1 MKKIT
6 SLLATLALASFTSSA
21 QEPVA
26 DTPVITAE
34 APVATEEAPT
44 ETTEAP
50 VATEEAPA
58 ETTEAP
64 AATEEAPTETTQ
76 APAATEEAPAETTQA
91 PATTEEAPAETTQA
105 PAATEE
111 APAETT
117 QAPVVTETATTAQ
130 PATEPVA
137 NQEPDVLPLWEI
149 IAFCVVVV
157 VVIGLGIWKAS
168 DGNDDNKSEAEKAEK
183 GAADYFL
190 AGRGLT
196 WWLVGFSL
204 LAANISTEQF
214 VGMSGQAA
222 DWLGLAIAGYE
233 WLAAIVLVIVAF
245 TFLPMLLKRGVF
257 TIPQFLEERYNGI
270 SRVTMAMVNLLILV
284 GVPTA
289 TVIYAGANVIS
300 VYFDMELWSSC
311 LIIAGAATVYVYIGG
326 LKACAWTD
334 LIWGAALIVGGGVVA
349 YFAIMA
355 LGGMEP
361 AQLQPVVETASV
373 ASNATVDTM
382 TTTGSQFMDGLSR
395 MSELNAGDANSSVN
409 GIGGKLHMMRESS
422 DPTMPW
428 TVYLLGL
435 WIPNFFYWGLNQY
448 IMQRTLASKSL
459 EEGQMGV
466 VFAAFLKLLIPFV
479 VIIPG
484 ILAYNLFRDDLATKA
499 LSNNA
504 ECIQKAEESAAKN
517 STKVIYNV
525 APSLLQT
532 PEQRVVRTVNT
543 EKANKEDKEK
553 AVDATIQ
560 QLESKGLITAIAQ
573 VKQNL
578 ITTGT
583 ADQKV
588 EADILAGIED
598 AEKRAEFAD
607 KLKAHISLT
616 PETTVAQAI
625 DALYA
630 KLTGL
635 DQSVKAN
642 KAIAADLAGLITQ
655 VEGKATKKARE
666 DKKQYVESTG
676 LTAYHYDSA
685 FATLLRKL
693 LPGTGWAWFVLAALF
708 GAVVSSLASMLNSAS
723 TLFTMDLYG
732 KTKEVLG
739 KPASPQQ
746 LLAVGK
752 IGVLG
757 CAVIATVIAPF
768 LDNPAFGGI
777 FTFIQEFQGF
787 LSPGV
792 LAVFLF
798 GFFVP
803 KCPRIFGWLGIL
815 LGAVFYAS
823 FKWIS
828 CLGATEQS
836 FLNRMAFSFI
846 AVCVVGLILTIVNHL
861 KGGEAVVLTDKGI
874 IEMKTST
881 RAKVFGWAVIG
892 MTIVLY
898 IIFW

>member
-1 MKKIT
+1 MKK
-6 SLLATLALASFTSSA
+6 LATLLSALALMTFGSWA
-21 QEPVA
+21 QEA
-26 DTPVITAE
+26 TPAE
-34 APVATEEAPT
+34 VPAVVEETPAVVEETPAVVEETPAVVEETPAVVEETPATVEETPAAVEETPAAVEEEPAVEKAAAPVAAP
-44 ETTEAP
+44 
-50 VATEEAPA
+50 
-58 ETTEAP
+58 AP
-64 AATEEAPTETTQ
+64 AAQEE
-76 APAATEEAPAETTQA
+76 
-91 PATTEEAPAETTQA
+91 
-105 PAATEE
+105 
-111 APAETT
+111 
-117 QAPVVTETATTAQ
+117 V
-130 PATEPVA
+130 
-137 NQEPDVLPLWEI
+137 DVLPVWEMVV
-149 IAFCVVVV
+149 FCIVVVG
-157 VVIGLGIWKAS
+157 VIGLGIWKAS
-168 DGNDDNKSEAEKAEK
+168 DGNEAQSEEEKAEK

-270 SRVTMAMVNLLILV
+270 SRVTMALVNLLILV

-300 VYFDMELWSSC
+300 VYFSLELWTSC
-311 LIIAGAATVYVYIGG
+311 LIIAGAATVYVYVGG

-355 LGGMEP
+355 LGGMTP
-361 AQLQPVVETASV
+361 AELQPIAETASV
-373 ASNATVDTM
+373 ASQATADTM

-395 MSELNAGDANSSVN
+395 MTELNAGEANSAVN
-409 GIGGKLHMMRESS
+409 GIGGKLHMMREES

-484 ILAYNLFRDDLATKA
+484 ILAYNLFRGDLADKA
-499 LSNNA
+499 DSNNA
-504 ECIQKAEESAAKN
+504 AVITAVEKTAAESNK
-517 STKVIYNV
+517 KPIYNV
-525 APSLLQT
+525 ASSLLL
-532 PEQRVVRTVNT
+532 R
-543 EKANKEDKEK
+543 EDQSEK
-553 AVDATIQ
+553 AVELMKRNLATV
-560 QLESKGLITAIAQ
+560 GA
-573 VKQNL
+573 
-578 ITTGT
+578 
-583 ADQKV
+583 
-588 EADILAGIED
+588 D
-598 AEKRAEFAD
+598 AEKTAEFD
-607 KLKAHISLT
+607 KLAGELVAMDLT
-616 PETTVAQAI
+616 KKDTLPAAAELAG
-625 DALYA
+625 
-630 KLTGL
+630 KLTKL
-635 DQSVKAN
+635 
-642 KAIAADLAGLITQ
+642 
-655 VEGKATKKARE
+655 EGDATKDARANAE
-666 DKKQYVESTG
+666 QYVVSTG
-676 LTAYHYDSA
+676 LSAYHYDSA
-685 FATLLRKL
+685 FATLLRRL

-732 KTKEVLG
+732 KAREVMG

-746 LLAVGK
+746 LLSIGK

-823 FKWIS
+823 FKWIEV
-828 CLGATEQS
+828 LGATDQS
-836 FLNRMAFSFI
+836 FLNRMGFAFI
-846 AVCVVGLILTIVNHL
+846 AVCVVGIILTIINHL

-881 RAKVFGWAVIG
+881 RAKVFGWAVIIL
-892 MTIVLY
+892 TIALY

>member
-1 MKKIT
+1 MKKLT
-6 SLLATLALASFTSSA
+6 SMLSALALMTFGAWA
-21 QEPVA
+21 QDAAPAVEAVPAEVA
-26 DTPVITAE
+26 AIEAPAVVEAPAPEATP
-34 APVATEEAPT
+34 APVAEEAT
-44 ETTEAP
+44 A
-50 VATEEAPA
+50 VQAT
-58 ETTEAP
+58 AP
-64 AATEEAPTETTQ
+64 AAKA
-76 APAATEEAPAETTQA
+76 
-91 PATTEEAPAETTQA
+91 
-105 PAATEE
+105 
-111 APAETT
+111 
-117 QAPVVTETATTAQ
+117 
-130 PATEPVA
+130 
-137 NQEPDVLPLWEI
+137 QEPDVLPVWEI
-149 IAFCVVVV
+149 VAFCVVVV
-157 VVIGLGIWKAS
+157 GVIGLGIWKAS
-168 DGNDDNKSEAEKAEK
+168 DGNDAEKSEDEKAEK

-270 SRVTMAMVNLLILV
+270 SRVTMALVNLLILV

-300 VYFDMELWSSC
+300 VYFDMELWASC

-349 YFAIMA
+349 YFAIMT

-361 AQLQPVVETASV
+361 AQLQPVVDTATV

-395 MSELNAGDANSSVN
+395 MTELNAGDANSAVN
-409 GIGGKLHMMRESS
+409 GIGGKLHMMREAN
-422 DPTMPW
+422 DPVMPW
-428 TVYLLGL
+428 SVYLLGL

-459 EEGQMGV
+459 EEGQLGV

-484 ILAYNLFRDDLATKA
+484 ILAYNLFRDDLAAKA
-499 LSNNA
+499 DDNNA
-504 ECIQKAEESAAKN
+504 KVVKAAEDTAKAEKKE
-517 STKVIYNV
+517 VIYNI
-525 APSLLQT
+525 APSLLM
-532 PEQRVVRTVNT
+532 R
-543 EKANKEDKEK
+543 AD
-553 AVDATIQ
+553 Q
-560 QLESKGLITAIAQ
+560 QQNAIARLEKNMA
-573 VKQNL
+573 VVGATDEKKAEL
-578 ITTGT
+578 AALTT
-583 ADQKV
+583 
-588 EADILAGIED
+588 E
-598 AEKRAEFAD
+598 
-607 KLKAHISLT
+607 LT
-616 PETTVAQAI
+616 AI
-625 DALYA
+625 DATKVENRTKVSELA
-630 KLTGL
+630 NAITKLEGEVT
-635 DQSVKAN
+635 KEARAN
-642 KAIAADLAGLITQ
+642 AD
-655 VEGKATKKARE
+655 K
-666 DKKQYVESTG
+666 YVVSTG

-732 KTKEVLG
+732 KAKEVMG

-823 FKWIS
+823 FKWVEI
-828 CLGATEQS
+828 LGATDQS
-836 FLNRMAFSFI
+836 FLNRMGFSFI
-846 AVCVVGLILTIVNHL
+846 AVCVVGLILTIVNHV

-881 RAKVFGWAVIG
+881 RAKVFGWAVIA
-892 MTIVLY
+892 MTIALY

>member
-1 MKKIT
+1 MKK
-6 SLLATLALASFTSSA
+6 LATMLSALALFTFGAWA
-21 QEPVA
+21 QDEVTTPETPAVEQPAAADIPAVDQPAAADIPAVDQAAAETAATPETTPDTVVTPVA
-26 DTPVITAE
+26 
-34 APVATEEAPT
+34 
-44 ETTEAP
+44 
-50 VATEEAPA
+50 
-58 ETTEAP
+58 
-64 AATEEAPTETTQ
+64 
-76 APAATEEAPAETTQA
+76 A
-91 PATTEEAPAETTQA
+91 PATKAV
-105 PAATEE
+105 AT
-111 APAETT
+111 
-117 QAPVVTETATTAQ
+117 
-130 PATEPVA
+130 PVA
-137 NQEPDVLPLWEI
+137 AKAASQEPDVLPVWEI
-149 IAFCVVVV
+149 IAVCVVVV
-157 VVIGLGIWKAS
+157 CVIGLGIWKAS
-168 DGNDDNKSEAEKAEK
+168 DGNEKNESEEEKAEK

-257 TIPQFLEERYNGI
+257 TIPQFLEERYNGV

-355 LGGMEP
+355 LGGMD
-361 AQLQPVVETASV
+361 ANQLQPVVETASV

-382 TTTGSQFMDGLSR
+382 TTTGSQFADGLSR
-395 MSELNAGDANSSVN
+395 MAELNAGDANSSVN

-484 ILAYNLFRDDLATKA
+484 ILAYNLFRGDLAVKA
-499 LSNNA
+499 DENNA
-504 ECIQKAEESAAKN
+504 KVVAAAETAAKEEN
-517 STKVIYNV
+517 KIVIYNV
-525 APSLLQT
+525 APSLLM
-532 PEQRVVRTVNT
+532 R
-543 EKANKEDKEK
+543 
-553 AVDATIQ
+553 
-560 QLESKGLITAIAQ
+560 
-573 VKQNL
+573 
-578 ITTGT
+578 
-583 ADQKV
+583 ADQQEDAVAMLEKNL
-588 EADILAGIED
+588 EAVNAPDETKAELKKLTTELAGID
-598 AEKRAEFAD
+598 ATKKDNTAKVSELATKIT
-607 KLKAHISLT
+607 KL
-616 PETTVAQAI
+616 
-625 DALYA
+625 
-630 KLTGL
+630 
-635 DQSVKAN
+635 
-642 KAIAADLAGLITQ
+642 
-655 VEGKATKKARE
+655 EGKATEAARKDS
-666 DKKQYVESTG
+666 DKYVVSTG

-732 KTKEVLG
+732 KAKEVMG
-739 KPASPQQ
+739 KPASPTQ

-823 FKWIS
+823 FKWITF
-828 CLGATEQS
+828 LGATDQS
-836 FLNRMAFSFI
+836 FLNRMGFSFI
-846 AVCVVGLILTIVNHL
+846 AVCVVGLILTIINHV
-861 KGGEAVVLTDKGI
+861 KGGEAVVLTDKGV

-881 RAKVFGWAVIG
+881 RAKVFGWAVIAL
-892 MTIVLY
+892 TIILY

>member
-1 MKKIT
+1 MKKLT
-6 SLLATLALASFTSSA
+6 SMLSALALMTFGAWA
-21 QEPVA
+21 QDAAPAVEAVPAEVA
-26 DTPVITAE
+26 AIEAPAVAE
-34 APVATEEAPT
+34 APAPEATP
-44 ETTEAP
+44 AP
-50 VATEEAPA
+50 VAEEATA
-58 ETTEAP
+58 VQATAP
-64 AATEEAPTETTQ
+64 AAKA
-76 APAATEEAPAETTQA
+76 
-91 PATTEEAPAETTQA
+91 
-105 PAATEE
+105 
-111 APAETT
+111 
-117 QAPVVTETATTAQ
+117 
-130 PATEPVA
+130 
-137 NQEPDVLPLWEI
+137 QEPDVLPVWEI

-157 VVIGLGIWKAS
+157 GVIGLGIWKAS
-168 DGNDDNKSEAEKAEK
+168 DGNDADKSEDEKAEK

-300 VYFDMELWSSC
+300 VYFDMELWASC

-334 LIWGAALIVGGGVVA
+334 LIWGAALILGGGVVA
-349 YFAIMA
+349 YFAIMT

-361 AQLQPVVETASV
+361 AQLQPVVETATV

-382 TTTGSQFMDGLSR
+382 TTTGSQFMDGLAR
-395 MSELNAGDANSSVN
+395 MTELNAGDANSAVN
-409 GIGGKLHMMRESS
+409 GIGGKLHMMREAN
-422 DPTMPW
+422 DPVMPW
-428 TVYLLGL
+428 SVYLLGL

-459 EEGQMGV
+459 EEGQLGV

-484 ILAYNLFRDDLATKA
+484 ILAYNLFRDDLAAKA
-499 LSNNA
+499 DDNNA
-504 ECIQKAEESAAKN
+504 KVVKAAEDTAKAEKKE
-517 STKVIYNV
+517 VIYNI
-525 APSLLQT
+525 APSLLM
-532 PEQRVVRTVNT
+532 R
-543 EKANKEDKEK
+543 AD
-553 AVDATIQ
+553 Q
-560 QLESKGLITAIAQ
+560 QQNAIARLEKNMA
-573 VKQNL
+573 VVGATDEKKAEL
-578 ITTGT
+578 AALTT
-583 ADQKV
+583 
-588 EADILAGIED
+588 E
-598 AEKRAEFAD
+598 
-607 KLKAHISLT
+607 LT
-616 PETTVAQAI
+616 AI
-625 DALYA
+625 DATKVENRTKVSELA
-630 KLTGL
+630 NAITKLEGEVTK
-635 DQSVKAN
+635 DARAN
-642 KAIAADLAGLITQ
+642 AD
-655 VEGKATKKARE
+655 K
-666 DKKQYVESTG
+666 YVVSTG

-732 KTKEVLG
+732 KAKEVMG

-823 FKWIS
+823 FKWVEI
-828 CLGATEQS
+828 LGATDQS
-836 FLNRMAFSFI
+836 FLNRMGFSFI
-846 AVCVVGLILTIVNHL
+846 AVCVVGLILTIVNHV

-881 RAKVFGWAVIG
+881 RAKVFGWAVIA
-892 MTIVLY
+892 MTIALY